1 MTLFA
6 TVDSPIG
13 TLTITADQAGLTRVL
28 FEQWR
33 HGATSTDDWQH
44 ADRDPHSDAARVL
57 ALAGEQLAAYF
68 DGSLH
73 AFDLPLAPR
82 GTPFQQRVWSA
93 LRDIPYGMTISYGE
107 LARRIGK
114 PAAVRAAGGANA
126 RNPLAL
132 VVPCHRVIGSD
143 GSLTGF
149 GGGMERKQWLLEHE
163 GALPLSV
170 RLAQEQAALFQL

>member
-1 MTLFA
+1 MTLFT
-6 TVDSPIG
+6 TVDTPIG
-13 TLTITADQAGLTRVL
+13 VLTITADHAGLTRVL

-33 HGATSTDDWQH
+33 HGAGSTSDWH
-44 ADRDPHSDAARVL
+44 RADSDPDSEAARVL
-57 ALAGEQLAAYF
+57 TLATAQLGAYF
-68 DGSLH
+68 DGSLQG
-73 AFDLPLAPR
+73 FDLPLAPR
-82 GTPFQQRVWSA
+82 GTPFQQRVWAA
-93 LRDIPYGMTISYGE
+93 LREIPYGTTISYGE

-126 RNPLAL
+126 RNPLAV

-163 GALPLSV
+163 GALSLPV
-170 RLAQEQAALFQL
+170 RLAREQTALF